1 MPKETINADEFDF
14 SFDSFRPMGFTFTGI
29 VESCKVENPKSETIT
44 FKDPRTGESV
54 TRDAKPQL
62 VMLVRP
68 TDHTTKT
75 GNPYPEYFPLT
86 HNTRSKLG
94 LAIQHFR
101 DLGINL
107 GGNPEQIVGMEF
119 EFERKEVAFGGRD
132 IQVLVPIALVDD
144 VARANRSATSS
155 ASTPVARDPFADIDL
170 GGLATVL
177 DGESK
182 DSALRKISGTS
193 FAANPKLISAIV
205 DGSVFDRLIV
215 DGLLSLEGT
224 TYVASRTPA
233 AV

>member
-1 MPKETINADEFDF
+1 MSKETINAEGFDF

-44 FKDPRTGESV
+44 FTDKATGKEV

-68 TDHTTKT
+68 TDHTTKS

-119 EFERKEVAFGGRD
+119 EFERKEVMFGGREV
-132 IQVLVPIALVDD
+132 QVLVPIGLVDD
-144 VARANRSATSS
+144 VARASHGTAASAP
-155 ASTPVARDPFADIDL
+155 AAARDPFADIDL
-170 GGLATVL
+170 EGLARIL
-177 DGESK
+177 NGETK
-182 DSALRKISGTS
+182 DTALKSISGS
-193 FAANPKLISAIV
+193 SHAANPRLISAIV
-205 DGSVFDRLIV
+205 DGSVFDRLIS
-215 DGLLSLEGT
+215 DGLMTLEGT